1 MIFCHPQ
8 AKFFHRMIATDDSI
22 AWNLGTDSKSAVNRR
37 TSIESTY
44 MMKETAAAAAE
55 GLVEDNDC
63 PVQEQLLDGL
73 SSDPFAESTED
84 DSRSITFASSI
95 FIGLSFCNNNL
106 KSADLSPSIMDFM
119 YKVNAYSRKKSTMS
133 INVAVRA
140 NIATCRTSMF
150 VTDD

>member
-8 AKFFHRMIATDDSI
+8 AKFFHRKIATDDSI
-22 AWNLGTDSKSAVNRR
+22 AWNLGTDSNKSAVNRR

-73 SSDPFAESTED
+73 SSDLFAESTED
-84 DSRSITFASSI
+84 DSRSITFISSI

-119 YKVNAYSRKKSTMS
+119 YKVNAYSRKKATMS
-133 INVAVRA
+133 INVAVRT
-140 NIATCRTSMF
+140 NIADIHVALLRL
-150 VTDD
+150 

>member
-8 AKFFHRMIATDDSI
+8 AKFFHRKIATDNSI
-22 AWNLGTDSKSAVNRR
+22 AWNLGTDSNKSAVNRR

-63 PVQEQLLDGL
+63 PVQEQLLDGI

-84 DSRSITFASSI
+84 NSRCITFISSI

-140 NIATCRTSMF
+140 NIVNTHVALLRL
-150 VTDD
+150 